1 MNFLNKALLFIALG
15 LAANTEKTF
24 GQALFSDQSSFTPML
39 ASSPKHEVRAVWLTT
54 IGGLDWPHS
63 YAQSA
68 RSIEK
73 QKQELRN
80 TLDRLQ
86 RAGIN
91 TVLLQT
97 RIRATTIYPSAY
109 EPWDGCLSGV
119 PGHSP
124 GYDALAFAV
133 EECHRRGMELQAWVV
148 AIPVGK
154 WDGAGCRRLRS
165 RYPSLIKKIGAD
177 GYMNPERPETAQYI
191 AKICA
196 EIVGGYDVDGIHLD
210 YIRYPEDWTIKVSR
224 PQGRAYITQI
234 VRAVANRVHAMKP
247 WVKMSCSPVGKFD
260 DLTRYWSHG
269 WNAYTRVCQ
278 DAQGWLREGL
288 MDELF
293 PMMYFRDEQFYPFAI
308 NWAEESSGRIIVP
321 GLGIYFM
328 SPRERNWPLS
338 DITREMQVLRRHGMG
353 HAYFRSRFFTD
364 NTKGIYDFARA
375 FDAHPALVP
384 PMTWA
389 TKSTPKAPSDLVLS
403 HDKGR
408 NVSTLAWTPADRDTT
423 MTRYN
428 IYSSCSW
435 PVDINDGAN
444 LIATC
449 VRRWST
455 VVPLDPSRY
464 YAVTAV
470 NRYGI
475 ESDALQQQG
484 VAVPSA
490 PYAKYLAPTLLAC
503 DGHWL
508 TIPVRP
514 NNIDADYITIE
525 NIYGR
530 LVCTRPWRGTRTNVS
545 TLPGGVYVVRSLGKK
560 GVTHRLGHFVL
571 KVKK

>member
-24 GQALFSDQSSFTPML
+24 GQTLFSGQSSFTPML

-119 PGHSP
+119 PGRSP

-165 RYPSLIKKIGAD
+165 RYPSMIKKIGAD
-177 GYMNPERPETAQYI
+177 GYMNPERPETAEYI

-308 NWAEESSGRIIVP
+308 NWAEESSGRIIAP

-403 HDKGR
+403 HDKSR

-525 NIYGR
+525 NIYGQ

-545 TLPGGVYVVRSLGKK
+545 ALPGGVYVVRSLGKK